1 MVIREGMAC
10 GLTMM
15 SGVMPSMLKGMSS
28 CRYMMP
34 TVPFW
39 PWRELNLSPIWGVLT
54 DLTLTCT
61 NHHRPSI
68 IQ

>member
-1 MVIREGMAC
+1 
-10 GLTMM
+10 MM

-54 DLTLTCT
+54 DLTLT
-61 NHHRPSI
+61 
-68 IQ
+68 